1 MTPDFTNTRKLLAD
15 LNSKGLDHFA
25 KIVYC
30 KNATMPLPELPSV
43 YFTPTEADFYWSR
56 LEESDQQTSMELG
69 SELMKVIGTI
79 ANCMRQSSLLTEA
92 DRTDL
97 GIWSKAIRASLRLRR
112 YQAWDTEVLH
122 DEGMVLGV
130 KPAGQSDDNPA
141 NPPDA
146 RSVFERNI
154 SNLLGLVDLLE
165 ASPALQSDEFRANP
179 QATAEYEPNSAFVM
193 MQINPGMPELED
205 RYNAIKTGFA
215 EFGIEAVRA
224 DEIEHS
230 EVITDKIMEKIRS
243 SEFLLADLSGERPSV
258 YYEIGYAHAL
268 KRRVI
273 MYRSKGTN
281 LHFDLAAYNCPE
293 YSNLTDLKSKLIA
306 RLSFMTNKN
315 PKNCSP

>member
-1 MTPDFTNTRKLLAD
+1 MTPDFTNTRRLLED
-15 LNSKGLDHFA
+15 LNSKGLEYFS
-25 KIVYC
+25 KIEYST
-30 KNATMPLPELPSV
+30 NELTPFPGLGPI
-43 YFTPTEADFYWSR
+43 YYKPTESDYYWSQ
-56 LEESDQQTSMELG
+56 LEESDRQTSMELG

-79 ANCMRQSSLLTEA
+79 ANCMKQSSLVTDA

-97 GIWSKAIRASLRLRR
+97 GIWTKATRASIRLRQYR
-112 YQAWDTEVLH
+112 AWDTEVLH
-122 DEGMVLGV
+122 DDGMVLGV

-141 NPPDA
+141 SPLEG
-146 RSVFERNI
+146 RRVFERNT

-165 ASPALQSDEFRANP
+165 ASPALQRDEFLANP

-193 MQINPGMPELED
+193 MQINASMPELED
-205 RYNAIKTGFA
+205 RYNAIKEAFA
-215 EFGIEAVRA
+215 EFQIEAVRA

-293 YSNLTDLKSKLIA
+293 YTNSTNLKSKLIG
-306 RLSFMTNKN
+306 RLSSMTNKK
-315 PKNCSP
+315 PKNSDS

>member
-1 MTPDFTNTRKLLAD
+1 MTPDFTNTRGLLAD
-15 LNSKGLDHFA
+15 LNSKGLDYFA
-25 KIVYC
+25 EIDYC
-30 KNATMPLPELPSV
+30 KNEITPFPELGPV
-43 YFTPTEADFYWSR
+43 YYTPTGADFYWSK
-56 LEESDQQTSMELG
+56 LEESDRQTSMELG
-69 SELMKVIGTI
+69 SQLMGVIGTI
-79 ANCMRQSSLLTEA
+79 ANCMKQSLLLTEA

-97 GIWSKAIRASLRLRR
+97 GIRTKAIRASLRLRR
-112 YQAWDTEVLH
+112 YQAWDAEVLH
-122 DEGMVLGV
+122 DEGIVLGV
-130 KPAGQSDDNPA
+130 TPAGQSDDDPA
-141 NPPDA
+141 SPLEA
-146 RSVFERNI
+146 RVVFERNI

-193 MQINPGMPELED
+193 MQINSGMPELED
-205 RYNAIKTGFA
+205 RYNTIKEGFA

-293 YSNLTDLKSKLIA
+293 YSNLTDLKNKLIV
-306 RLSFMTNKN
+306 RLSSMTNKN
-315 PKNCSP
+315 PKNSNQ

>member
-1 MTPDFTNTRKLLAD
+1 
-15 LNSKGLDHFA
+15 
-25 KIVYC
+25 
-30 KNATMPLPELPSV
+30 
-43 YFTPTEADFYWSR
+43 
-56 LEESDQQTSMELG
+56 
-69 SELMKVIGTI
+69 
-79 ANCMRQSSLLTEA
+79 
-92 DRTDL
+92 
-97 GIWSKAIRASLRLRR
+97 
-112 YQAWDTEVLH
+112 
-122 DEGMVLGV
+122 
-130 KPAGQSDDNPA
+130 
-141 NPPDA
+141 
-146 RSVFERNI
+146 
-154 SNLLGLVDLLE
+154 
-165 ASPALQSDEFRANP
+165 
-179 QATAEYEPNSAFVM
+179 M